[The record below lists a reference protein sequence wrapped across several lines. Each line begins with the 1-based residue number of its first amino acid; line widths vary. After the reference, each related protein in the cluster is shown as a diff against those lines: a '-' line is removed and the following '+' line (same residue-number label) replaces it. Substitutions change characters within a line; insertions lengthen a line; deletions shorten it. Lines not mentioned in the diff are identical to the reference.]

1 MAQTTPFVFFP
12 GITADTNGISIPYAS
27 LPGLTESEAN
37 PQGGDGRA
45 VALAMLERIFMA
57 LDGLDSENR
66 PLGLTI
72 TKNNPVGS
80 GTDQVNQ
87 TYSVTFTFT
96 YDTNSVELL
105 PEPINTDQ
113 VLLG

>member
-12 GITADTNGISIPYAS
+12 GITADANGITIPYTS

-45 VALAMLERIFMA
+45 IALAMLERIFMT
-57 LDGLDSENR
+57 LDGLDNDNR
-66 PLGLTI
+66 PLGLNV

-80 GTDQVNQ
+80 GTNQVNQ

-96 YDTNSVELL
+96 YTTDSVELL